1 MRPDDPLAI
10 AGATAVRTGDLATL
24 ERLLTEHPGIANA
37 QVVGRKGGTGRRCTL
52 CAIGRVTF
60 ATARLWSSC
69 CLPRVL
75 TQTVAPRAAAGRRR
89 HSIGPRAATTWTW
102 RRH

>member
-24 ERLLTEHPGIANA
+24 ERLLTEHPGMANA
-37 QVVGRKGGTGRRCTL
+37 QVVGRKGGYRTPLHVVCDWPGYFRNGPAMVKL
-52 CAIGRVTF
+52 
-60 ATARLWSSC
+60 L
-69 CLPRVL
+69 L
-75 TQTVAPRAAAGRRR
+75 AAGADPNGGAEAGAGRRR